1 MPDERGKLMKVNEMK
16 EKIISGAFDENLK
29 AVYVTDSAVEAQK
42 SRYADILNVFG
53 ELFGYDR
60 EVSIMSA
67 PGRTEVCG
75 NHTDHNNGKV
85 LAASINLDA
94 IAVVSKNDD
103 NIIRV
108 KSQGHRMNVVDLQ
121 DLTANPENYG
131 DSTSLVQGVA
141 AGLKDLGFA
150 VQGFDAVTTSE
161 VMGGSGLSSSAA
173 FEVLLGTIISYM
185 FNDGKIS
192 AVDIAKIA
200 QYSENVF
207 FGKPCGLLDQMASS
221 VGTFVTIDF
230 KSTSDPV
237 IRKVDFDFSKSGHS
251 LCIVDTGG
259 NHSDLTDD
267 YAAVR
272 EEMGAVAKAMGK
284 TVLREISYED
294 FLKALPAL
302 KDKVNDRALLRAIHF
317 YNENIRV
324 EKAVAALENNDFD
337 TFKEVIIES
346 GRSSFMLNQNV
357 YTPKNPTEQKLSLA
371 LAVSED
377 ILKGKGA
384 WRVHGGGFAGTIQ
397 AFVPDSLLEKYK
409 NAMES
414 IFGQGSCYVLI
425 IRPVGGTKVI

>member
-1 MPDERGKLMKVNEMK
+1 MNVNEL
-16 EKIISGAFDENLK
+16 IAAINDGTYDENLK
-29 AVYVTDSAVEAQK
+29 AVYVTDKAVEEQK
-42 SRYADILNVFG
+42 PRYVETLNDFG

-60 EVSIMSA
+60 EVNIMSA

-108 KSQGHRMNVVDLQ
+108 KSKGHKMNVVDLD
-121 DLTANPENYG
+121 DLVPNEDNFG
-131 DSTSLVQGVA
+131 SSTTLVQGVA
-141 AGLKDLGFA
+141 ATIKNLGYTVA
-150 VQGFDAVTTSE
+150 GFDACTTSD

-173 FEVLLGTIISYM
+173 FEVLLGSILSYM

-192 AVDIAKIA
+192 PVEIAKVA

-230 KSTSDPV
+230 KSTKDPV
-237 IRKVDFDFSKSGHS
+237 IKKIDFDFSKSGHS
-251 LCIVDTGG
+251 LCIVDTHG

-272 EEMGAVAKAMGK
+272 AEMESVAQALGK
-284 TVLREISYED
+284 NVLREVSYEE
-294 FLKALPAL
+294 FFAALPEL
-302 KDKVNDRALLRAIHF
+302 TGRVNDRAILRAIHF
-317 YNENIRV
+317 FNENKRV
-324 EKAVAALENNDFD
+324 EKAVECLENNDFEG
-337 TFKEVIIES
+337 FKQVIIDS

-371 LAVSED
+371 LAISKELLD
-377 ILKGKGA
+377 GKGA

-397 AFVPDSLLEKYK
+397 AFVPNDMLDEYK
-409 NAMES
+409 KTIEGV
-414 IFGQGSCYVLI
+414 FGEGSCHVLI
-425 IRPVGGTKVI
+425 IRPVGGTQVI

>member
-1 MPDERGKLMKVNEMK
+1 MNVNEL
-16 EKIISGAFDENLK
+16 IAAINDGTYDENLK
-29 AVYVTDSAVEAQK
+29 AVYVTDEAVQSQK
-42 SRYADILNVFG
+42 PRYVETLNDFG

-60 EVSIMSA
+60 EVNIMSA

-108 KSQGHRMNVVDLQ
+108 KSKGHKMNVVDLN
-121 DLTANPENYG
+121 DLVPNEANFG
-131 DSTSLVQGVA
+131 SSTTLVQGVA
-141 AGLKDLGFA
+141 ATIKNLGYTVA
-150 VQGFDAVTTSE
+150 GFDACTTSD

-173 FEVLLGTIISYM
+173 FEVLLGSVLSYM

-192 AVDIAKIA
+192 AVEIAKVA

-230 KSTSDPV
+230 KSTKDPV
-237 IRKVDFDFSKSGHS
+237 IKKIDFDFSKSGHS
-251 LCIVDTGG
+251 LCIVDTHG

-272 EEMGAVAKAMGK
+272 TEMESVAQALGK
-284 TVLREISYED
+284 NVLREVSYEE
-294 FLKALPAL
+294 FFAALPEL
-302 KDKVNDRALLRAIHF
+302 TGRVNDRAILRAIHF
-317 YNENIRV
+317 FNENKRV
-324 EKAVAALENNDFD
+324 EKAVKCLESNDFEG
-337 TFKEVIIES
+337 FKQVIIDS

-371 LAVSED
+371 LAISKELLD
-377 ILKGKGA
+377 GKGA

-397 AFVPDSLLEKYK
+397 AFVPNDMLDTYK
-409 NAMES
+409 KTIEGV
-414 IFGQGSCYVLI
+414 FGEGSCHVLI
-425 IRPVGGTKVI
+425 IRPVGGTQVI

>member
-1 MPDERGKLMKVNEMK
+1 MKVKEMIAAI
-16 EKIISGAFDENLK
+16 ESGRFDENLK
-29 AVYVTDSAVEAQK
+29 AVYVTDDAVEKQK
-42 SRYADILNVFG
+42 PRYVETLNDFG

-94 IAVVSKNDD
+94 IAVASKNDD
-103 NIIRV
+103 NTIRV
-108 KSQGHRMNVVDLQ
+108 KSKGHRMNVVDLN
-121 DLTANPENYG
+121 DLEPNEDNFG
-131 DSTSLVQGVA
+131 DSTTFVQGVA
-141 AGLKDLGFA
+141 AGIKNLGYA
-150 VQGFDAVTTSE
+150 VSGFDACTTSD

-173 FEVLLGTIISYM
+173 FEVLLGSVLSHM

-192 AVDIAKIA
+192 AVDIAKVA

-221 VGTFVTIDF
+221 VGTFVSIDF
-230 KSTSDPV
+230 KSTKDPV
-237 IRKVDFDFSKSGHS
+237 INKIDYDFASSGHS
-251 LCIVDTGG
+251 LCIVDTHG

-272 EEMGAVAKAMGK
+272 AEMESVAKAMGK
-284 TVLREISYED
+284 NVLREITYEE
-294 FLKALPAL
+294 FFEELPNLAG
-302 KDKVNDRALLRAIHF
+302 KVNDRALLRAIHF
-317 YNENIRV
+317 FGENKRV
-324 EKAVAALENNDFD
+324 DKAVACLEANDFD
-337 TFKEVIIES
+337 GFKQVIIES

-371 LAVSED
+371 LAVSKE
-377 ILKGKGA
+377 ILDGKGA

-397 AFVPDSLLEKYK
+397 AFVPNEILDEYK
-409 NAMES
+409 NAIEG
-414 IFGQGSCYVLI
+414 IFGEGSCHILI
-425 IRPVGGTKVI
+425 IRPVGGTQVI

>member
-1 MPDERGKLMKVNEMK
+1 MKVKEMIAAI
-16 EKIISGAFDENLK
+16 ESGRFDENLK
-29 AVYVTDSAVEAQK
+29 AVYVTDDAVEKQK
-42 SRYADILNVFG
+42 PRYVETLNDFG

-94 IAVVSKNDD
+94 IAVASKNDD
-103 NIIRV
+103 NTIRV
-108 KSQGHRMNVVDLQ
+108 KSKGHRMNVVDLN
-121 DLTANPENYG
+121 DLEPNEDNFG
-131 DSTSLVQGVA
+131 DSTTLVQGVA
-141 AGLKDLGFA
+141 AGIKNLGYA
-150 VQGFDAVTTSE
+150 VSGFDACTTSD

-173 FEVLLGTIISYM
+173 FEVLLGSVLSHM

-192 AVDIAKIA
+192 AVDIAKVA

-221 VGTFVTIDF
+221 VGTFVSIDF
-230 KSTSDPV
+230 KSTKDPV
-237 IRKVDFDFSKSGHS
+237 INKIDFDFASSGHS
-251 LCIVDTGG
+251 LCIVDTHG

-272 EEMGAVAKAMGK
+272 AEMESVAKAMGK
-284 TVLREISYED
+284 NVLREITYEE
-294 FLKALPAL
+294 FFEELPNLAG
-302 KDKVNDRALLRAIHF
+302 KVNDRALLRAIHF
-317 YNENIRV
+317 FGENKRV
-324 EKAVAALENNDFD
+324 DKAVVCLEANDFD
-337 TFKEVIIES
+337 GFKQVIIES

-371 LAVSED
+371 LAVSKE
-377 ILKGKGA
+377 ILDGKGA

-397 AFVPDSLLEKYK
+397 AFVPNEILDEYK
-409 NAMES
+409 NAIEG
-414 IFGQGSCYVLI
+414 IFGEGSCHILI
-425 IRPVGGTKVI
+425 IRPVGGTQVI